1 MATFSEGE
9 ISCLQKILSELELL
23 TASTKA
29 NAIIRFQQQFLT
41 SNQQRNIYAAFDGER
56 DAQAIADETSAAL
69 RSVQLLISDL
79 QKNDLIDVVKRGHSS
94 IPQKSIAKIATYY
107 ARLDISSAGR

>member
-1 MATFSEGE
+1 MATSSEGE
-9 ISCLQKILSELELL
+9 LFYLQKILSELELL

-29 NAIIRFQQQFLT
+29 SAIIRFQQQYLT
-41 SNQQRNIYAAFDGER
+41 SDQQRNIYKAFDGER
-56 DAQAIADETSAAL
+56 DAQAIADETKASL

-79 QKNDLIDVVKRGHSS
+79 QRNDLIDIVKRGHSS

-107 ARLDISSAGR
+107 ALLDISTAGR